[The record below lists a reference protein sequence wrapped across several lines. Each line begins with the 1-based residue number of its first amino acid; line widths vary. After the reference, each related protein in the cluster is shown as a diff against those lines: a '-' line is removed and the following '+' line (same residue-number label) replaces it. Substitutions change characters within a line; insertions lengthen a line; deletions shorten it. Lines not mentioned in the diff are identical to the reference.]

1 MTEKREIP
9 KWVLEKHGFTTQR
22 QFKEHFR
29 KKLKALEDAVW
40 EFVHYSAYIPPKP
53 WSASIDLSILVE
65 QIKQGVSQKEWG
77 R

>member
-40 EFVHYSAYIPPKP
+40 EFVNYSAYIPPKP
-53 WSASIDLSILVE
+53 WHASIDLSILIK